1 MLPCAAARAIMGTQ
15 PVETAAGDIF
25 RNFLLALRGDAHE
38 KNEPEGGAWNTAGR
52 LW

>member
-1 MLPCAAARAIMGTQ
+1 MLLRAAAHAIMNVQ
-15 PVETAAGDIF
+15 LVETAAGDIF